1 MPFHVSLA
9 LSHPVDDWHLCEVEE
24 DLVIHSYHKLVPDG
38 VFASIGDCSTVGK
51 SGNNDFETM

>member
-9 LSHPVDDWHLCEVEE
+9 LSQSVDDWHLCEVEE
-24 DLVIHSYHKLVPDG
+24 DLVIHSHHKLVPDG
-38 VFASIGDCSTVGK
+38 VFVSIGDCSTVGK